1 MRIFDTVYK
10 MSTNILILDPMKAA
24 RILLLIL
31 LLFPI
36 LAYSG
41 EIYGTIKGDNGK
53 PLSKQVIQII
63 QNEKLI
69 ASDTTD
75 TNGYFSVKLKE
86 VGKFKLEIVGFKGAF
101 FDVFSANSS
110 TRYNLI
116 LNKTGDQWILKGL

>member
-1 MRIFDTVYK
+1 
-10 MSTNILILDPMKAA
+10 MKAA